1 MLFTLLIKRVAEKQ
15 LVRLPRK
22 DQSRIWQAI
31 KCLQNDPFV
40 GKKLDGEMEGIFS
53 LRVGTYRVLYEIHRK
68 QILVV
73 VLTVGHRQGIYK

>member
-1 MLFTLLIKRVAEKQ
+1 MLFTLLVKHIAEKQ

-31 KCLQNDPFV
+31 KCLQHDPFV

-53 LRVGTYRVLYEIHRK
+53 LRVGAYRVLYEIHK
-68 QILVV
+68 KLVLVV
-73 VLTVGHRQGIYK
+73 VLAVGHRQGIYK